1 MQVGK
6 KTTTGICK
14 LNTIYISMEVN
25 LKKGNRV
32 YLLYILS
39 MVIDHSKGLPPSL
52 QIAHASCSN
61 TDKLPGAWE
70 GVVSRQNFGSPT

>member
-1 MQVGK
+1 
-6 KTTTGICK
+6 
-14 LNTIYISMEVN
+14 MEVN

-70 GVVSRQNFGSPT
+70 GFFLDKILAHRHKII